1 MAEID
6 RQRPPSEGDYML
18 LKLQTI
24 ICSTRPGRVGPS
36 VAVWFNDLVKE
47 HGKFEAVLIDLVD
60 FNLPVLDEPNHPVT
74 QKYLHEHTKAWSA
87 SVAAAD
93 AYAFVTP
100 EYNYGPTPALVNAMN
115 YVYREWNYKPCGFVS
130 YGGLSGGVRAVQA
143 SKLQV
148 TAVKMM
154 PMAEG
159 VAVPMVAG
167 MIDGKRVFTP
177 NDLITKAAT
186 QMLDELHRWAEALK
200 PMRS

>member
-1 MAEID
+1 M
-6 RQRPPSEGDYML
+6 
-18 LKLQTI
+18 
-24 ICSTRPGRVGPS
+24 
-36 VAVWFNDLVKE
+36 
-47 HGKFEAVLIDLVD
+47 
-60 FNLPVLDEPNHPVT
+60 
-74 QKYLHEHTKAWSA
+74 
-87 SVAAAD
+87 AAAD

-167 MIDGKRVFTP
+167 MIVVTTKRGSTAP
-177 NDLITKAAT
+177 NDPDQQEDSNADA
-186 QMLDELHRWAEALK
+186 
-200 PMRS
+200 

>member
-1 MAEID
+1 M
-6 RQRPPSEGDYML
+6 P

-36 VAVWFNDLVKE
+36 VAAWFNDFVKQ
-47 HGKFEAVLIDLVD
+47 HGKFEAVLIDLAD
-60 FNLPVLDEPNHPVT
+60 FNLPVLNEPNHPVM
-74 QKYLHEHTKAWSA
+74 QKYQHEHTKAWSA

-148 TAVKMM
+148 TALKMM

-159 VAVPMVAG
+159 VAIPMVAS
-167 MIDGKRVFTP
+167 MLDDKRVFTP
-177 NDLITKAAT
+177 NDLIKKAGT
-186 QMLDELHRWAEALK
+186 QTLDELYRWAEALK
-200 PMRS
+200 PMRG